1 MAIYCDTNQFPKLP
15 FCGSYTKPHWA
26 SGLSNHYHLRF
37 DPKLFHGICEIRCI
51 TCACVTCKSILDKLW
66 ICGILSKKQARYQ
79 PVTNCTHWPVLGLYN
94 NWNIIE
100 LTPKAIPFE
109 AFDEIHKVVLGGIS
123 ENMAPFVKSGVYG
136 AINTSDNTTNR
147 FYVIQLNS
155 EAYKIQNNTTIDG
168 KVISAGELVVK
179 SKYFSPCNKT
189 LIGIGKNNHCNRL
202 PQFQYAKYFIHVLM
216 LS

>member
-1 MAIYCDTNQFPKLP
+1 MTVL
-15 FCGSYTKPHWA
+15 GSYK
-26 SGLSNHYHLRF
+26 NR
-37 DPKLFHGICEIRCI
+37 
-51 TCACVTCKSILDKLW
+51 
-66 ICGILSKKQARYQ
+66 
-79 PVTNCTHWPVLGLYN
+79 
-94 NWNIIE
+94 NIIE
-100 LTPKAIPFE
+100 LTPKAIHFE

-179 SKYFSPCNKT
+179 A
-189 LIGIGKNNHCNRL
+189 
-202 PQFQYAKYFIHVLM
+202 QYI
-216 LS
+216 